1 MDSKGQRTLSDE
13 QYSLLYKTSF
23 ISLFSALYALYKN
36 HYSVAFVPGC
46 IFLTSINYWK
56 NPTLRKK
63 YIDIT
68 CVKIMITY
76 QIIRAYKSENYYPY
90 YTVLFIGISC
100 YPLALYFSSKKMYW
114 YSVYAHS
121 MMHVIGNISHI
132 ILYSGYI
139 TKKHIQ

>member
-1 MDSKGQRTLSDE
+1 MDSKGQRTLSAE

-23 ISLFSALYALYKN
+23 ISLFSALYALYKS

-76 QIIRAYKSENYYPY
+76 QIIRAYK
-90 YTVLFIGISC
+90 
-100 YPLALYFSSKKMYW
+100 
-114 YSVYAHS
+114 
-121 MMHVIGNISHI
+121 
-132 ILYSGYI
+132 
-139 TKKHIQ
+139 